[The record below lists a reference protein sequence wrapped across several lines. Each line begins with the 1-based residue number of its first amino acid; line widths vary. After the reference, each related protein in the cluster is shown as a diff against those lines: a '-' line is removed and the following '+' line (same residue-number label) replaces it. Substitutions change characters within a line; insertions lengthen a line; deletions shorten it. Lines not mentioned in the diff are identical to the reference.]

1 MVREPSPARGKT
13 KEIKFRVDQD
23 VLDTIDDLQIR
34 AGYGTRAAYLTAAAL
49 SGVETDLNAI
59 ARHIG
64 GLGHLS
70 NSLLVAVSSQ
80 RKSKVKKEVRQ
91 IVDEISKTCLLIT
104 NSLGERV

>member
-1 MVREPSPARGKT
+1 MVRRSGPTKGKT

-23 VLDTIDDLQIR
+23 VLDAIDEQQVS

-49 SGVETDLNAI
+49 SGVETDRSTI

-70 NSLLVAVSSQ
+70 NALLAAVSSE
-80 RKSKVKKEVRQ
+80 RNAEVEGDIRRIVGQ
-91 IVDEISKTCLLIT
+91 ISDACLLLT
-104 NSLGERV
+104 NSLRERD